1 MRYYRILFCALFLN
15 TAITAGL
22 VKAAVIQETS
32 DNSGLS
38 SGAVILLIVTAIL
51 FLIGLFII
59 IRRLNN
65 QGNKAA
71 NKNLSD
77 AKDQNDPKREIMAA
91 ISYALYLYLEGEKDQ
106 EKTMLTIKQVQRTYS
121 PWNSRVQMLRKWPR

>member
-15 TAITAGL
+15 TAIAAGL
-22 VKAAVIQETS
+22 VKAAVIQEISET
-32 DNSGLS
+32 SGLS

-59 IRRLNN
+59 LRRLNN
-65 QGNKAA
+65 QKNKAG
-71 NKNLSD
+71 NKNLTD
-77 AKDQNDPKREIMAA
+77 EKNQNDPKRETMAA
-91 ISYALYLYLEGEKDQ
+91 ISYALYLYLESEKDQ

-121 PWNSRVQMLRKWPR
+121 PWNSRVQMLRQWPR